1 MDKLRKIGSWFWYNK
16 ERMVLAVMVIVLA
29 YRVYGIVYP
38 PESEVWP
45 RIPVP
50 QTELPQTDEEKQA
63 LGLPSSPPIP
73 PTDGLPGPYTSLYE
87 KNPFWYHASQAQ
99 TKDKEGVNAED
110 LNIELLDIQDVRQT
124 SCASAYDSNHEM
136 VFRNNSK
143 SLNWSRSMWRQ
154 TVVIYSEGIHG
165 VELKNDVTRRSN
177 KGMTV

>member
-50 QTELPQTDEEKQA
+50 QTDLPQTDEEKQA

-73 PTDGLPGPYTSLYE
+73 PTDGLPGTYTSLYE

-110 LNIELLDIQDVRQT
+110 LNIELLDIQDVSGKPRARLRTIRTTKWYSEGEQFEEFELVQINVET
-124 SCASAYDSNHEM
+124 
-136 VFRNNSK
+136 
-143 SLNWSRSMWRQ
+143 Q
-154 TVVIYSEGIHG
+154 TVVIYSERYSQRF
-165 VELKNDVTRRSN
+165 ELK
-177 KGMTV
+177 KK